1 MEKYENQGLVGEG
14 SYGMVLKC
22 RHKDTGQLVAIKK
35 FLESE
40 DDKMVKKIALREV
53 RMLKQLR
60 HDNLVNL
67 LEVFR
72 RKKRLYLVFEF
83 VDHTVL
89 DELEK
94 CPNGLD
100 ETTCRKIL
108 WQVLKGIEFC
118 HANHI
123 IHRDIKPENI
133 LVSKNGVVKLC
144 DFGFARTL
152 AQPGEIYTDYV
163 ATRWYRAP
171 ELLVGDTKYGKAVD
185 IWAVGCLLVEMLTGE
200 PLFPGDSDIDQLY
213 HIVKVFG
220 NLTARHKE
228 VFMRNPL
235 FVGMRLP
242 EVREVTPLEKKFS
255 RMSNFSLALIKD
267 CLKLDPDDRPTCSQL
282 LKHEFFTRDGFA
294 QKFSHD
300 LKAKLTKEQEKNALL
315 NSIVHDDDKE
325 GADSNKTTTKKKK
338 KLPLM
343 KKDSKA
349 DTDHNKSLSKDGNKA
364 STKDVESKNSSE
376 DKSKRKVADP
386 PDKGGSKKTP
396 PTTTV
401 TPNKDNHSDA
411 KNKTNTSN
419 TPVDSSQDKGHR
431 TDKIDK
437 SDKHEKVDVKVFKPH
452 KGDIKHE
459 KAEIKTK
466 ERNSGE
472 KNDHKVEKDKVK
484 PEKSE
489 KSDREKDSESRSD
502 SRLENSIDR
511 VDRAKGTESK
521 TEYSKEK
528 GDIKQEKEK
537 RDKLEK
543 LEAEKDENHEQEN
556 TVSYKDSSY
565 IPPIHQSGYNL
576 QNSNTTTPSIP
587 SLSRISIILN
597 NASPN
602 MVANH
607 SPHIFAPPVN
617 NMAAMQ
623 SPRANISYTPGAMPM
638 SSRKHQS
645 SFDIGKISPFKNN
658 QVNDKMSKKQSNFK
672 SKNTPNHHSVLISP
686 QPLQSEK
693 SHLHDK
699 SLEKLRTQKRETTM
713 FETMRRDKEMISF
726 PEVRGAEAAPQKS
739 KTKLPTNQRSNIATI
754 PHITN
759 IDPFP
764 SSSQFQ
770 PRSHSSRSS
779 SRPMVYRYVDAR
791 SRLWYNSNRRYTCP
805 PRQNTQVWK
814 LTVQKKTARATYP
827 QYDVPSASSKS
838 SAGVTLTTTQGQITS
853 DNSEVG
859 PTFVGPTITMIK
871 F

>member
-242 EVREVTPLEKKFS
+242 EVREVTPIEKKFT

-294 QKFSHD
+294 QKFAHD
-300 LKAKLTKEQEKNALL
+300 LKARLTKEQEKNALL

-338 KLPLM
+338 KLPLV

-349 DTDHNKSLSKDGNKA
+349 DTDHNKSLSKDGNKPN
-364 STKDVESKNSSE
+364 SKDESKNSSE
-376 DKSKRKVADP
+376 DKSKRKLADP

-401 TPNKDNHSDA
+401 TPNKDNQSHSDA
-411 KNKTNTSN
+411 KNKTQTNNTLLDNSH
-419 TPVDSSQDKGHR
+419 DKGHK
-431 TDKIDK
+431 TQEKSEK
-437 SDKHEKVDVKVFKPH
+437 SDKQEKVDVKVFKAH
-452 KGDIKHE
+452 KADLKQEKHE
-459 KAEIKTK
+459 KTEQKNK
-466 ERNSGE
+466 QDRDSGE
-472 KNDHKVEKDKVK
+472 KTDKDHKVEK
-484 PEKSE
+484 EKIKTE
-489 KSDREKDSESRSD
+489 KLERDREKDTESRCD
-502 SRLENSIDR
+502 SKLENSIDR
-511 VDRAKGTESK
+511 VERAKGTESK
-521 TEYSKEK
+521 TEHSKEK
-528 GDIKQEKEK
+528 GDIKYEKEK
-537 RDKLEK
+537 REKSEKSELEK
-543 LEAEKDENHEQEN
+543 EDNRDQDN
-556 TVSYKDSSY
+556 TVSYKDSSS
-565 IPPIHQSGYNL
+565 IPPIHQSGFNL
-576 QNSNTTTPSIP
+576 QNSTTTTPTIP
-587 SLSRISIILN
+587 SLSR
-597 NASPN
+597 
-602 MVANH
+602 
-607 SPHIFAPPVN
+607 
-617 NMAAMQ
+617 
-623 SPRANISYTPGAMPM
+623 T
-638 SSRKHQS
+638 S
-645 SFDIGKISPFKNN
+645 SFRSPDGKPHSWQAYWNFSK
-658 QVNDKMSKKQSNFK
+658 VNDKMSKKSNFK
-672 SKNTPNHHSVLISP
+672 SKNPPNHHSVLISP

-739 KTKLPTNQRSNIATI
+739 KTKLQSNQRSNVATI

-764 SSSQFQ
+764 SSSQVET
-770 PRSHSSRSS
+770 HSSEK
-779 SRPMVYRYVDAR
+779 
-791 SRLWYNSNRRYTCP
+791 SNES
-805 PRQNTQVWK
+805 N
-814 LTVQKKTARATYP
+814 L
-827 QYDVPSASSKS
+827 PS
-838 SAGVTLTTTQGQITS
+838 V
-853 DNSEVG
+853 
-859 PTFVGPTITMIK
+859 
-871 F
+871 

>member
-587 SLSRISIILN
+587 SLSR
-597 NASPN
+597 
-602 MVANH
+602 
-607 SPHIFAPPVN
+607 
-617 NMAAMQ
+617 
-623 SPRANISYTPGAMPM
+623 
-638 SSRKHQS
+638 
-645 SFDIGKISPFKNN
+645 
-658 QVNDKMSKKQSNFK
+658 VNDKMSKKQSNFK